1 MWNASKNLMILLT
14 EILKAL
20 RKEVSVNSM
29 KKQKKKSEFFLNHEE
44 NCAIQSKVPLLEIKG
59 KEIKNHKKIMKNF
72 HRFYEE
78 LFSIYV
84 PVSNKCLCNQLKDI
98 DLTKLSME

>member
-29 KKQKKKSEFFLNHEE
+29 KKQKKKSEFFLNQEKTS
-44 NCAIQSKVPLLEIKG
+44 IGST
-59 KEIKNHKKIMKNF
+59 KNYF
-72 HRFYEE
+72 
-78 LFSIYV
+78 LFTYQYPTNAYPIS
-84 PVSNKCLCNQLKDI
+84 
-98 DLTKLSME
+98 